1 RANRLARLLI
11 SRGVGAESLVA
22 VCIERSSE
30 LVVSL
35 LAVLK
40 AGGAYVP
47 VDPEYPADRIAYVLE
62 DAQPVLVLTSQATEG
77 AVPAGADVP
86 ARVVVDGSEA
96 LAQLEVLSAEPVGSV
111 EVSPSHVAYV
121 IYTSGST
128 GRPKGVAVPHRGVVN
143 RLLWM
148 QDVFGLDGSD
158 RVVQKTPFGFDV
170 SVWEFFWPLI
180 TGARLVV
187 ARPGGHRDAGY
198 LAELIRRERV
208 TVAHFVPS

>member
-1 RANRLARLLI
+1 MVFEGVEWSYGELDARANRLARLLI

-22 VCIERSSE
+22 VCMERSAD

-62 DAQPVLVLTSQATEG
+62 GARPVLVLTSESVQSV
-77 AVPAGADVP
+77 VPVVEDLE
-86 ARVVVDGSEA
+86 RVVVDDAQTLSA
-96 LAQLEVLSAEPVGSV
+96 LAELAGDAVTDVERGGQVL
-111 EVSPSHVAYV
+111 PSHVAYV

-128 GRPKGVAVPHRGVVN
+128 GRPKGVAVPHGGVVN

-148 QDVFGLDGSD
+148 
-158 RVVQKTPFGFDV
+158 
-170 SVWEFFWPLI
+170 
-180 TGARLVV
+180 
-187 ARPGGHRDAGY
+187 
-198 LAELIRRERV
+198 
-208 TVAHFVPS
+208 